1 MRPTTTP
8 SEPTSGAPRRGD
20 RPLWRS
26 RWAAIGA
33 AIAVTLGAGGLVSV
47 RAASPQSVFVAIT
60 PQRVLDTRAG
70 IGLTGAFVGSQG
82 RTLDVTGTVPVV
94 LPGNT
99 KGSAVV
105 VPDGATA
112 IVANVTAVRP
122 TSTGFVSVR
131 PGSATGAPTTSNI
144 NISTP
149 GGVYPNSV
157 TVELPTAGASAG
169 RVNIFYFADSPGGTT
184 QLLFDI
190 VGYYVKGAGTAGP
203 AGPAGPTGAS
213 GPAGRDGVR
222 IGPAI
227 TSTLVSNG
235 DVGGNPSITVGTDG
249 NPVISYLD
257 RTNSDLEV
265 AACIDRTCTSATI
278 TTLDSVGVVGQY
290 SSIAIGA
297 NGNPVISYYSRR
309 TDAVATRDLKFVA
322 CTNPTCTTYA
332 PPVFL
337 DTSGNVGEFT
347 SLTLGQDG
355 NPIISYHD
363 EDTDDVKVVACTT
376 PTCTTANPAV
386 TLVSEGEAFPRS
398 IVVGADGNPL
408 VMYWERLS
416 DTSRVIACTN
426 PTCTTANPSV
436 ELGAGSGGSMVIGAD
451 GNPVAA
457 FTNGGDLKAVACTTP
472 NCSSVAAA
480 TTLQSD
486 GSNSFASSISVG
498 ASGNPLILLYDFTSG
513 AMKVSACEDVRCS
526 SAVTATLSTSGTL
539 VFDASMTIGA
549 DGNPIISYYDST
561 PQDLR
566 VWACGNTMCNP
577 YIKVGR

>member
-1 MRPTTTP
+1 MRATTTP

-20 RPLWRS
+20 QPLWRS

-47 RAASPQSVFVAIT
+47 RAATPQSVFVAVT

-70 IGLTGAFVGSQG
+70 IGLTGALVGGQA

-112 IVANVTAVRP
+112 VVANVTAVRP

-144 NISTP
+144 NITTP

-157 TVELPTAGASAG
+157 TVELPTAGSAAG
-169 RVNIFYFADSPGGTT
+169 RVNLYYFADSPGGTT

-190 VGYYVKGAGTAGP
+190 VGYYVEGTGTGP
-203 AGPAGPTGAS
+203 AGPAGPTGAR

-222 IGPAI
+222 IGPPIA
-227 TSTLVSNG
+227 STVVSDG
-235 DVGGNPSITVGTDG
+235 DVGAESSITIGTNGNPI
-249 NPVISYLD
+249 ISYLD
-257 RTNSDLEV
+257 RTNGDLEV
-265 AACIDRTCTSATI
+265 AACTDRTCTSATI
-278 TTLDSVGVVGQY
+278 TTLDSVVTVGQY

-322 CTNPTCTTYA
+322 CTNPTCTTFA
-332 PPVFL
+332 SPVFL

-347 SLTLGQDG
+347 SLAIGQDG

-363 EDTDDVKVVACTT
+363 EDTDDVKVVACTN
-376 PTCTTANPAV
+376 PTCTTANPPV
-386 TLVSEGEAFPRS
+386 TLVSDGEAIPRS

-408 VMYWERLS
+408 VTYWERLS
-416 DTSRVIACTN
+416 DTSWVIACTN
-426 PTCTTANPSV
+426 PTCTAANSPV
-436 ELGAGSGGSMVIGAD
+436 ELGAGSAGSMVIGAE
-451 GNPVAA
+451 GNPVIA
-457 FTNGGDLKAVACTTP
+457 FTDGGDLKAVACTVP
-472 NCSSVAAA
+472 DC
-480 TTLQSD
+480 TTRNPAVTLHSA
-486 GSNSFASSISVG
+486 GTTSTASSITVG

-513 AMKVSACEDVRCS
+513 AMKVAACEDARCG
-526 SAVTATLSTSGTL
+526 SAITATLSTPGVP
-539 VFDASMTIGA
+539 VFDGSMTIGA
-549 DGNPIISYYDST
+549 DGNPIISFYDPT
-561 PQDLR
+561 PKDLR